1 MSRPTWLQASFLLM
15 GLTLLSRLMGYF
27 RDTMIALR
35 FGASATT
42 DAYLIAFT
50 LPSYLVGIISGAINA
65 VLLPQ
70 VARRLSADDQVG
82 AWRLVAGAVGWVS
95 LSTAVLIAVL
105 ELGAPVVLH
114 LLAPGFRPA
123 ELALAVSLARILLLY
138 VFFSSLAYLFGAV
151 LNAHHRFVY
160 AALAPSL
167 LSGAAV
173 AVMVFMANPPIHLV
187 ALALL
192 AGSVLQLLMQVLPLV
207 RSGLSYLAWPRLSD
221 PGVRHMVRLSVPT
234 FASNSVGSGNVM
246 IDRIFGSTLATGSI
260 AALAFADRVVQV
272 PFGVFGAAVSTALFP
287 RFAEAL
293 ESKQPGRLVRAFS
306 GGVRLIVLITFPV
319 AALML
324 FLAPPL
330 IDVLFRHGA
339 FTQQAA
345 DLTALCLRA
354 YALAL
359 IPYSLNMV
367 MMRVYYSLEKTA
379 ELAVLGV
386 GMLALNAI
394 GDAILVR
401 VMGAPGIAL
410 ATVLVEGSFSWLLI
424 SRLRPHLPG
433 LDLRSLVRASAPVA
447 LSAVL
452 AGAVASVVSGLLPV
466 ASTLQAAGATLAGVV
481 VLACLFYGFCRG
493 LRVPEARRLG
503 ELRALLAPQKP

>member
-1 MSRPTWLQASFLLM
+1 
-15 GLTLLSRLMGYF
+15 
-27 RDTMIALR
+27 
-35 FGASATT
+35 
-42 DAYLIAFT
+42 
-50 LPSYLVGIISGAINA
+50 
-65 VLLPQ
+65 
-70 VARRLSADDQVG
+70 
-82 AWRLVAGAVGWVS
+82 
-95 LSTAVLIAVL
+95 
-105 ELGAPVVLH
+105 
-114 LLAPGFRPA
+114 
-123 ELALAVSLARILLLY
+123 LLY

-173 AVMVFMANPPIHLV
+173 AVMVFMAHPPIHLV

-192 AGSVLQLLMQVLPLV
+192 IGSVLQLLLQLLPLL
-207 RSGLSYLAWPRLSD
+207 RSALRYLAWPRLGD
-221 PGVRHMVRLSVPT
+221 PAVRHMVRLSVPT

-339 FTQQAA
+339 FSQQAA
-345 DLTALCLRA
+345 NLTALCLRA

-379 ELAVLGV
+379 ELALLGV

-401 VMGAPGIAL
+401 LMGAPGIAL
-410 ATVLVEGSFSWLLI
+410 ATVIVEGSFSWLLI
-424 SRLRPHLPG
+424 SRLRPRLPG
-433 LDLRSLVRASAPVA
+433 LDLKALIRAAAPVA
-447 LSAVL
+447 LAALL
-452 AGAVASVVSGLLPV
+452 AGALAALVSGLFPV
-466 ASTLQAAGATLAGVV
+466 ASTLQAAVATAAGVV
-481 VLACLFYGFCRG
+481 VLVLLFYGFCRG
-493 LRVPEARRLG
+493 LRVPEARRLKD
-503 ELRALLAPQKP
+503 LRRLLIP